1 VKHRWRT
8 TAGLA
13 LVAGIGLA
21 LAGCAR
27 SPLAVPNGGAAGT
40 YASPPIITVSSDG
53 TLGYVPAPVGMAA
66 EGALRGGRLT
76 SRSLSV
82 SATVEGARGGTI
94 RAGRFSV
101 QIPAGAFSGSATV
114 MVSMADSTVMMCD
127 LTISPKSANVFKYP
141 AVLTADLSGT
151 LVDTSTFPSTV
162 TVYWY
167 DPVRRVWVNLAAQCW
182 VSGSSVSASL
192 DHFSKYS
199 AGKAGW

>member
-1 VKHRWRT
+1 MRYAKARQGASMEGRIGLASGDRGGGMKHRWRT

-114 MVSMADSTVMMCD
+114 MVSMA
-127 LTISPKSANVFKYP
+127 
-141 AVLTADLSGT
+141 
-151 LVDTSTFPSTV
+151 
-162 TVYWY
+162 
-167 DPVRRVWVNLAAQCW
+167 
-182 VSGSSVSASL
+182 GS
-192 DHFSKYS
+192 
-199 AGKAGW
+199 